1 VHRNPGRKE
10 DRPRKFRL
18 NNDEDH
24 LCNRL
29 PHNELLMHQFVVG
42 WLAMKNQLDVAA
54 VLLAFSLT
62 IVLTKSSPA
71 LYEDRTCKA
80 IHQ

>member
-1 VHRNPGRKE
+1 
-10 DRPRKFRL
+10 
-18 NNDEDH
+18 
-24 LCNRL
+24 
-29 PHNELLMHQFVVG
+29 
-42 WLAMKNQLDVAA
+42 MKNQLDVAA